1 MKKLYNSGYVH
12 EHVIKMSFVCIEYF
26 QSFST
31 MSFTYIIDKLKKIN
45 VLSVINY

>member
-31 MSFTYIIDKLKKIN
+31 MSFTYIIDKLN
-45 VLSVINY
+45 VLIVINY